1 MHFPICIQLVDYN
14 NVAAELGIK
23 QQAGGL
29 QAVVAVGTR
38 EGRALVYKVDA
49 QEAKLVTKTKGGI
62 IYG

>member
-14 NVAAELGIK
+14 SVAAELGIK

-29 QAVVAVGTR
+29 QAVAAVGTR

-49 QEAKLVTKTKGGI
+49 
-62 IYG
+62 